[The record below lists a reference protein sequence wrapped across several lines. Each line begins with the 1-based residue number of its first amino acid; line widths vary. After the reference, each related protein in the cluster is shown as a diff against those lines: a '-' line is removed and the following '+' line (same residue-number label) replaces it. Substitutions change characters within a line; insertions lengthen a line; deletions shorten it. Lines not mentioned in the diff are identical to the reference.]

1 MKQLYNED
9 VLLFYLKTASILNLS
24 KSSFQIYNPI
34 SMMVMELPYEILDYA
49 CGKYLRE
56 LVQILN

>member
-9 VLLFYLKTASILNLS
+9 VLLFYLKTASYLNLS
-24 KSSFQIYNPI
+24 KSSFQIYNP
-34 SMMVMELPYEILDYA
+34 MMVMELPYEILDYA